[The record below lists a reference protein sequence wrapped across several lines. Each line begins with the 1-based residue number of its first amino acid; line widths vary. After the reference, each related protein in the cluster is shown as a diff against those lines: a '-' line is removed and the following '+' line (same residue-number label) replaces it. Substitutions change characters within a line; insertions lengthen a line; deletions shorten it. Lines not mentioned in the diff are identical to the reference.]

1 MTNTTKDDVTELA
14 ELAYDAIRPRN
25 PYDYQPYTVE
35 RVFRESV
42 KAVKNTHSIRIDPGE
57 AAVRIA
63 GRLEKLPSRTSKAR
77 RVKAEESESGDPFN
91 ERVERY
97 AEEFVQRLLIERY
110 ECKPSLLKRQ
120 ANDLADGFYAATIRL
135 QRETTDNTTETN

>member
-1 MTNTTKDDVTELA
+1 MTNAIKDDITELA
-14 ELAYDAIRPRN
+14 KLAYDAVRPRN
-25 PYDYQPYTVE
+25 QYDYQPYSVE

-42 KAVKNTHSIRIDPGE
+42 KAVKNTHGIRIDPDE
-57 AAVRIA
+57 ATMRIA
-63 GRLEKLPSRTSKAR
+63 GRLEKLPSRTRKAR
-77 RVKAEESESGDPFN
+77 RVKAEESESGDPFH

-97 AEEFVQRLLIERY
+97 AETFVQRLLVERY

-135 QRETTDNTTETN
+135 QRETTDDTTETN